1 MITACFLFDNAPLE
15 IKSVGFWE
23 KSNKCNNVAF
33 MRITSLLLALVLFSS
48 FAFAQQK
55 IQGTVQDSKGPL
67 EFANVLIKEMGIGA
81 VTDNLGRF
89 ELLSLQPG
97 QYTLQVSLIG
107 YSSQTKR
114 ISIPFAGQSLD
125 FRMDQLDAS
134 LDEVVV
140 SGTMQE
146 VSKLDSPVP
155 VEVYKAAFFKAN
167 PTPSLFESLQNVN
180 GVRPQINCN
189 VCNTGDIHI
198 NGLEG
203 PYTMILID
211 GMPIVSG
218 LATVYGLT
226 GIPQSL
232 IDRIEVVK
240 GPAST
245 LYGSEAVGGLINVI
259 TKRPEL
265 APIVSVDAFAS
276 GWGEIN
282 TDVGLKQKL
291 GRSVQSLT
299 GLNVFWYDNPIDKN
313 GDGFTDL
320 TLQKRVSVFQKFDI
334 QRKGGRVFNLAGRYV
349 NENRWGGQMDWTE
362 ADRGG
367 DQIYGESILTE
378 RWEAFGT
385 YQLPVKELVN
395 FQFSANGHKQ
405 DSYYGTTFY
414 LADQTIA
421 FGQLTWV
428 KEAGKHNFLL
438 GSAYRYTKYDDN
450 TPATSSEG
458 GSRNFPS
465 EIHLPGVF
473 LQDEIRFS
481 SKHSL
486 LAGLRYDYNSVHGN
500 IYSPRLNYKWVSEDK
515 STVFRASVGN
525 GFRVANVFTE
535 DHAAL
540 TGAREV
546 VFTEELAPERSWNTN
561 LNLVKKIY
569 SDQGNYL
576 GLDGSIF
583 YTHFTNRI
591 VPDYETNPNQ
601 IIYANLDGSAV
612 SKGISLN
619 VDAVW
624 NSGFKVLAGATLM
637 DVSLTEGGEKVR
649 QLLTERFSGVWTIGY
664 EFQLLGMTVDYTGNV
679 YSPMRLPLLGELDD
693 RPEYSPWWSIQ
704 NIQLTKTCG
713 TKWEIYGGVKNLL
726 NFTPPANSIAR
737 AFDPFDSGVEL
748 DPAGNVLSTP
758 SNPNALTF
766 DPSYVFAPNQ
776 GIRGFLGVRFTLN

>member
-1 MITACFLFDNAPLE
+1 MKI
-15 IKSVGFWE
+15 I
-23 KSNKCNNVAF
+23 
-33 MRITSLLLALVLFSS
+33 SLLSALVLLSTLV
-48 FAFAQQK
+48 FAQQK

-67 EFANVLIKEMGIGA
+67 EFANVLIKEKGTGA
-81 VTDNLGRF
+81 VTDSLGRF
-89 ELLSLQPG
+89 EIQSLEPG

-107 YSSQTKR
+107 YSTQTKR
-114 ISIPFAGQSLD
+114 ISIPLTGQELN
-125 FRMDQLDAS
+125 FKMDQLDAS
-134 LDEVVV
+134 LEEVVV

-155 VEVYKAAFFKAN
+155 VEVYKASFFKAN

-282 TDVGLKQKL
+282 TDVGIKQKL
-291 GRSVQSLT
+291 GKSIQSLS

-320 TLQKRVSVFQKFDI
+320 TLQKRVSFFQKFDI
-334 QRKGGRVFNLAGRYV
+334 QRKAGRVFNLAGRYV
-349 NENRWGGQMDWTE
+349 NETRWGGQMDWTE

-367 DQIYGESILTE
+367 DQIYGESILTK

-414 LADQTIA
+414 LADQTVA

-428 KEAGKHNFLL
+428 KESGKHNLLL

-465 EIHLPGVF
+465 EIHLPGIF
-473 LQDEIRFS
+473 FQDEIRFTA
-481 SKHSL
+481 KHSL

-500 IYSPRLNYKWVSEDK
+500 IFSPRLNYKWLSEDK
-515 STVFRASVGN
+515 STVFRASIGN

-569 SDQGNYL
+569 SDQGNFL
-576 GLDGSIF
+576 ALDGSVF

-624 NSGFKVLAGATLM
+624 QSGFKVLAGATLM
-637 DVSLTEGGEKVR
+637 DVTLDEGGERVR

-664 EFQLLGMTVDYTGNV
+664 AFQNLGLTLDYTGNV
-679 YSPMRLPLLGELDD
+679 YGPMRLPLLGELDD
-693 RPEYSPWWSIQ
+693 RPALSPWWSIQ
-704 NIQLTKTCG
+704 NIQLTKSLG
-713 TKWEIYGGVKNLL
+713 SRWEIYGGVKNLL

-737 AFDPFDSGVEL
+737 AFDPFDRGVEL
-748 DPAGNVLSTP
+748 DPTGNVLATP

-766 DPSYVFAPNQ
+766 DPTYVFAPNQ
-776 GIRGFLGVRFTLN
+776 GIRGFLGVRFSLE

>member
-1 MITACFLFDNAPLE
+1 MFKFALFFFCFL
-15 IKSVGFWE
+15 
-23 KSNKCNNVAF
+23 
-33 MRITSLLLALVLFSS
+33 LFIGES
-48 FAFAQQK
+48 FAQHKLEGKVLNNSQA
-55 IQGTVQDSKGPL
+55 L
-67 EFANVLIKEMGIGA
+67 EFANVIIKGSTKGTM
-81 VTDNLGRF
+81 TDSLGYF
-89 ELLSLQPG
+89 KFDDLPSGTIQI
-97 QYTLQVSLIG
+97 QVSRIG
-107 YSSQTKR
+107 YLTESIQIKLPLSNNSLTVELKDLDSS
-114 ISIPFAGQSLD
+114 LE
-125 FRMDQLDAS
+125 
-134 LDEVVV
+134 EVVV

-155 VEVYKAAFFKAN
+155 VEVYRAAFFRSN

-259 TKRPEL
+259 TKRPEV
-265 APIVSVDAFAS
+265 APLVSVDIFAT
-276 GWGEIN
+276 GWGEVN
-282 TDVGLKQKL
+282 TDLGIKRKL
-291 GRSVQSLT
+291 GKSIQSLS
-299 GLNVFWYDNPIDKN
+299 GINFFWYDHPIDNN

-320 TLQKRVSVFQKFDI
+320 TLQKRISFFQKFDI
-334 QRKGGRVFNLAGRYV
+334 QRKGGKTLNFAGRYV
-349 NENRWGGQMDWTE
+349 NENRWGGQMNWTKT
-362 ADRGG
+362 DRGG
-367 DQIYGESILTE
+367 DNIYGESVYTE

-385 YQLPVKELVN
+385 YQLPVKELIN

-405 DSYYGTTFY
+405 NSYYGTTFF

-421 FGQLTWV
+421 FGQLTWI
-428 KEAGKHNFLL
+428 KEAGQHNLLL
-438 GSAYRYTKYDDN
+438 GSAYRFTHYDDN
-450 TPATSSEG
+450 TTATLSEG
-458 GSRNFPS
+458 GSQNFPS

-473 LQDEIRFS
+473 LQDEIRFTPNQ
-481 SKHSL
+481 SL
-486 LAGLRYDYNSVHGN
+486 LAGLRYDYNSVHGS
-500 IYSPRLNYKWVSEDK
+500 ILSPRLNYKVVSADK
-515 STVFRASVGN
+515 STVFRLSAGN

-540 TGAREV
+540 TGARDV

-569 SDQGNYL
+569 SDRGNYF
-576 GLDGSIF
+576 GIDGSIF
-583 YTHFTNRI
+583 YTYFTNRI

-601 IIYANLDGSAV
+601 IIYSNLDGSAV
-612 SKGISLN
+612 SKGISIN

-624 NSGFKVLAGATLM
+624 NSGFKILAGATLM
-637 DVSLTEGGEKVR
+637 DVSLEEKGEKVR

-664 EFQLLGMTVDYTGNV
+664 SFQNLGLTVDYTGNI
-679 YSPMRLPLLGELDD
+679 YSPMRLPLLGKLDD

-704 NIQLTKTCG
+704 NLQMTKSLG

-737 AFDPFDSGVEL
+737 SFDPFDRGVEF
-748 DPAGNVLSTP
+748 DPNGNVIATP
-758 SNPNALTF
+758 TNPNALTF
-766 DPSYVFAPNQ
+766 DPTYVFAPNQ
-776 GIRGFLGVRFTLN
+776 GIRGFFGLRFTLN